1 MARLHDAL
9 HDLADKAPLV
19 DLTGGVLVRARRR
32 RRAQL
37 FAVPAVAACVAA
49 IVAVGVLA
57 GGQPAVGPA
66 LTQLKDLPKDVLN
79 TGALPGPLPS
89 GRVEPVKFAYL
100 DGCKRQ
106 AHLEPGVGECGQ
118 WRLVG
123 RSGKQWRLADALASP
138 PVVSDSGG
146 SDTSS
151 GGQGPLEIS
160 DDGRRIA
167 YYRPADEHFVVRD
180 LLSGDVTVIA
190 QRVPLSSLQDTATL
204 IFSGNGQRL
213 AISFATA
220 EPGHA
225 LMADTDTGAVHEL
238 PGYWV
243 VGLGNDAS
251 TVTLIEPKNGRMTLL
266 LTGPDG
272 ILRDRVPLDPDVH
285 LSGVGNLVAPDGH
298 TLLTLPG
305 AGKDHPTPVPTPES
319 LDTVKL
325 VDVRTGKVVGTRRF
339 RLPENSELA
348 HIERWVGKSTIVI
361 AVPSHDAPT
370 RTVGNLF
377 IMEDRRYLTDLS
389 TGRNR
394 VFGTIKLQAAQ
405 MMTRFGGFRP

>member
-1 MARLHDAL
+1 MTRLHDAL
-9 HDLADKAPLV
+9 NDLAEQAPLV
-19 DLTGGVLVRARRR
+19 DLTGSVLARTRRR
-32 RRAQL
+32 RQARL

-49 IVAVGVLA
+49 IVAVGVLVG

-66 LTQLKDLPKDVLN
+66 LVQLKDLPKDVLN
-79 TGALPGPLPS
+79 TGAVPGPLPA

-100 DGCKRQ
+100 DGCKKQ
-106 AHLEPGVGECGQ
+106 AHLEPGTGECAQ

-123 RSGKQWRLADALASP
+123 RSGKQWRLADALAAP

-146 SDTSS
+146 SDTPRP
-151 GGQGPLEIS
+151 QGPLEIS

-190 QRVPLSSLQDTATL
+190 QRVPLASLQQAAL

-213 AISFATA
+213 AISFAAA
-220 EPGHA
+220 EPRHA
-225 LMADTDTGAVHEL
+225 LLADTATGAVHEL
-238 PGYWV
+238 PGYRV

-251 TVTLIEPKNGRMTLL
+251 TVTLLEPKNGRMTLL

-272 ILRDRVPLDPDVH
+272 TLRNQVPLDPDVH
-285 LSGVGNLVAPDGH
+285 VTGVGNLVAPDGH
-298 TLLTLPG
+298 TLVTVPG
-305 AGKDHPTPVPTPES
+305 AGEDQPTPVQTPES
-319 LDTVKL
+319 LNTVKL
-325 VDVRTGKVVGTRRF
+325 VDVRTGKVVGTRSL

-377 IMEDRRYLTDLS
+377 IMEDRRYLTELN
-389 TGRNR
+389 TGRTR

-405 MMTRFGGFRP
+405 MMTRFGGFRR